1 MKEKN
6 INTLLTIFLLMSPIL
21 DLLTGICIHTL
32 KLPITIGII
41 VRVLFLIT
49 ICIIVLFIFKKK
61 NVLIPYLVIG
71 LYCILYILGIIIY
84 KDGLG
89 LLTEI
94 QGLIKVFYF
103 PIVLIS
109 LYSIKDNIHISKL
122 SLVTTLFLYLIFIFV
137 PTLFH
142 IGYKTYE
149 ITKAG
154 TLGFF
159 NSANEISGIISILTP
174 VLFIVMNFS
183 KNIIPKV
190 LLMIMYIVVILMM
203 GTKTPL
209 LSFIIT
215 IGFTI
220 GYIWA
225 YWIKQK
231 SYKKVG
237 ISLSIILIGLLGLW
251 IILPK
256 TNFYKNIETHLEF
269 LKIDSIGEIFRD
281 KETMD
286 HFIFSQRLSFFHERA
301 LDYKEASTYQKLF
314 GIGYLKEGLNT
325 KQIEMDYFDIYYN
338 HGMIGFLIFFSILIF
353 VLYKV
358 LEEKQKQSFEHYML
372 TISLFLVIFL
382 SFFTG
387 HIITTPAVGY
397 ISILLIL
404 SIQYYQ
410 KKRVLNLTEED
421 LKLTKKIEDKIDL
434 VQDTIPNNNKLSL
447 LWYKILNY
455 KTYDIGIS
463 SKKNEFYSDI
473 SCKDT
478 IIIKKNLDIRKE
490 LENKLNTQ

>member
-1 MKEKN
+1 MKEKK
-6 INTLLTIFLLMSPIL
+6 INSLLTIFLLLSPIL
-21 DLLTGICIHTL
+21 DLLTGVCIHTL

-41 VRVLFLIT
+41 VRVLFLIS
-49 ICIIVLFIFKKK
+49 IIFIVLFIFKKK
-61 NVLIPYLVIG
+61 NILIPYLIIG
-71 LYCILYILGIIIY
+71 LYCILYLIGILIY
-84 KDGLG
+84 KDGIG
-89 LLTEI
+89 LMTEI
-94 QGLIKVFYF
+94 QGLLKVFYF
-103 PIVLIS
+103 PILLIS
-109 LYSIKDNIHISKL
+109 LYAIKENIHISKL
-122 SLVTTLFLYLIFIFV
+122 ALLTTLFLYLIFIFV

-174 VLFIVMNFS
+174 VLFMVMTSS
-183 KNIIPKV
+183 KKIIPKV

-215 IGFTI
+215 LGFTI

-225 YWIKQK
+225 HWVKK
-231 SYKKVG
+231 KEYKKVG
-237 ISLSIILIGLLGLW
+237 ISLSIIIIGLVGLW

-269 LKIDSIGEIFRD
+269 LEIDSIEEIFRD
-281 KETMD
+281 RETLD
-286 HFIFSQRLSFFHERA
+286 HFIFSQRLSFFHNRA
-301 LDYKEASTYQKLF
+301 LDYKESSTYQKLF
-314 GIGYLKEGLNT
+314 GIGYLKDGLST

-338 HGMIGFLIFFSILIF
+338 HGIIGFLIFFSIMI
-353 VLYKV
+353 VILYKV
-358 LEEKQKQSFEHYML
+358 LEEKQNNSFEHFML
-372 TISLFLVIFL
+372 IISLFLIVFL

-387 HIITTPAVGY
+387 HIITTPSVSY
-397 ISILLIL
+397 ICILLII
-404 SIQYYQ
+404 SMQYYK

-421 LKLTKKIEDKIDL
+421 IKLSRKLEEKIDIVKETL
-434 VQDTIPNNNKLSL
+434 PNNNKITF

-455 KTYDIGIS
+455 KTYDIGLS
-463 SKKNEFYSDI
+463 FKKNELYSDI

-478 IIIKKNLDIRKE
+478 IIIKKNTDIRKE
-490 LENKLNTQ
+490 LENKI